1 MSIKRREFITL
12 LGSAAAAWPLS
23 ARAQQPPAV
32 PVIGFLD
39 SGSAAERLPHVTAFR
54 DSLKE
59 VGFIEGAN
67 LHIEYRWAEFHY
79 DRLPAL
85 AADLV
90 RRPVA
95 VIFTSGAVNSTLA
108 AKAATQTI
116 PIVFVLGSDPVAI
129 GLVPRLNRPGGNVT
143 GVTGLTREPE
153 AKRLAVLHELIPTI
167 RALGLL
173 VNPNNLNTKSE
184 VGEIQA
190 LADARGWRLLVVT
203 AGTAAALDA
212 AFETMAQQKVDAFA
226 GTVDALFTDQRNQI
240 AVLAAR
246 YALPGTSDP
255 RAGGLISYGANLLDN
270 FRQGGAYVGR
280 ILKGEKP
287 GELPVKQPTKFE
299 LVINLKTAK
308 ALGLTVPPSLLTGAD
323 EVIE

>member
-1 MSIKRREFITL
+1 MMRRRQFVGM
-12 LGSAAAAWPLS
+12 LGCAAAAWPLA
-23 ARAQQPPAV
+23 ARAQQPV
-32 PVIGFLD
+32 MPVIGYLHG
-39 SGSAAERLPHVTAFR
+39 SSAAGWLPYVTAFR
-54 DSLKE
+54 DGLKE
-59 VGFIEGAN
+59 AGFIEGAN
-67 LHIEYRWAEFHY
+67 LHIEYRWAESQY

-90 RRPVA
+90 RRNVA
-95 VIFTSGAVNSTLA
+95 VIFASGAVNSALA

-143 GVTGLTREPE
+143 GVTGLNRELE
-153 AKRLAVLHELIPTI
+153 AKRLEVLHELVPGI
-167 RALGLL
+167 RTLGLL

-184 VGEIQA
+184 VAEIQA
-190 LADARGWRLLVVT
+190 LADARGWRLLIVEADT
-203 AGTAAALDA
+203 PAALDA
-212 AFETMAQQKVDAFA
+212 AFATMAQQKVDAFA
-226 GTVDALFTDQRNQI
+226 GTVDAIFTDQRNQI

-255 RAGGLISYGANLLDN
+255 RAGGLISYGANLLDTS
-270 FRQGGAYVGR
+270 RLGGSYVGR

-287 GELPVKQPTKFE
+287 ADLPVLQPTKFD
-299 LVINLKTAK
+299 LVVNLRTAK
-308 ALGLTVPPSLLTGAD
+308 ALGLTVPLTLQYAAD

>member
-1 MSIKRREFITL
+1 MSLKRRDFITL
-12 LGSAAAAWPLS
+12 LGGAAAVWPLA
-23 ARAQQPPAV
+23 ARGQQAGM
-32 PVIGFLD
+32 PVIGLLD
-39 SGSAAERLPHVTAFR
+39 SGSAAERLPYVTAFR
-54 DSLKE
+54 DALKE
-59 VGFIEGAN
+59 AGFIEDAN
-67 LHIEYRWAEFHY
+67 LHIEYRWAEFQY

-90 RRPVA
+90 RRRMA

-108 AKAATQTI
+108 AKAATTTI
-116 PIVFVLGSDPVAI
+116 PIVFMHGSDPVAI

-143 GVTGLTREPE
+143 GVTNLSRELE
-153 AKRLAVLHELIPTI
+153 AKRLDVLHELVPTI

-184 VGEIQA
+184 LGEIQA

-203 AGTAAALDA
+203 AGNAAALDA

-226 GTVDALFTDQRNQI
+226 ATVDALFTDQRNLI

-246 YALPGTSDP
+246 YALPGPSDP
-255 RAGGLISYGANLLDN
+255 RAGGLISYGARLADSY
-270 FRQGGAYVGR
+270 RQAGIYTGR

-287 GELPVKQPTKFE
+287 GDLPVMQPSKFE

-308 ALGLTVPPSLLTGAD
+308 ALGLTVPATLLVAAD